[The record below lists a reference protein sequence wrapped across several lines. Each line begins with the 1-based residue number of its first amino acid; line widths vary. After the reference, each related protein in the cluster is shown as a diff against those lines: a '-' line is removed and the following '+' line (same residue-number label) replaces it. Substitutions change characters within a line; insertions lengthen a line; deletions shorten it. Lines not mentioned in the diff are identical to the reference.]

1 MKLSVKIAL
10 AATIII
16 GFIWVLL
23 LAIPGLLSFIYVH
36 QGVVVVCIL
45 LILFLAYHLSM
56 RRKIKLKNRV
66 LFHYINKQVK
76 DDAKREADRM
86 RMSRSMEMPQE
97 IHTADVSTN
106 ESGDKQVFNRLRDLI
121 EKEQLYKDPLL
132 GRDMLTERLHVSRNT
147 LANVIKNYS
156 DSRNLSDF
164 INNYRL
170 EYAVHLL
177 ITQKDIPVSEVAE
190 QSGFNSRNSFGDN
203 FKRVY
208 SMSPT
213 QYRKAADQSK
223 I

>member
-1 MKLSVKIAL
+1 MKRSVEIAL
-10 AATIII
+10 IAALVI
-16 GFIWVLL
+16 GLLWVLL
-23 LAIPGLLSFIYVH
+23 LAMPGLSSAISVH
-36 QGVVVVCIL
+36 HEGVIVCFL
-45 LILFLAYHLSM
+45 LMLFLAYHLSM
-56 RRKIKLKNRV
+56 RRKIKIKNRV

-76 DDAKREADRM
+76 DDIIREAASKRM
-86 RMSRSMEMPQE
+86 NESVDMTRK
-97 IHTADVSTN
+97 STGDDTPAN
-106 ESGDKQVFNRLRDLI
+106 ESGDKQVFNKLRELI

-132 GRDMLTERLHVSRNT
+132 GRDILTQRLHVSRNT

-170 EYAVHLL
+170 EYAAHLL
-177 ITQKDIPVSEVAE
+177 ITQKDIPVNEVAE
-190 QSGFNSRNSFGDN
+190 RSGFNSRNSFGDN

-223 I
+223 N